1 MLGLIN
7 LMTSD
12 YPWFLWPALGW
23 GVGIAF
29 HLWSIILPSLT
40 LQKKWRNFF
49 AHLGPYLITI
59 TMLGLINLLTSTYPW
74 YLWPAL
80 GWGAAV
86 AIHLWVTI
94 LSGNQTREE
103 ISKAIV
109 EEDKVEEFEPI
120 DQPLHSKQFANQ
132 TFQGHLEKAIAY
144 KTEIAR
150 LMQTSENV
158 SSQARL
164 HDLAGQVD
172 EWIEAINNLARRVE
186 AFQQDKLIHQDLA
199 SVPQAIEDLEK
210 RLAHETDETTRIE
223 LERVLANRKHQFSAL
238 NHLQSMMN
246 RAELQIEST
255 LSALGTIYSQILTS
269 QSTNHVADYS
279 RLSTKADEEVHLL
292 QDHLEALKE
301 VKMSRH

>member
-1 MLGLIN
+1 
-7 LMTSD
+7 
-12 YPWFLWPALGW
+12 
-23 GVGIAF
+23 
-29 HLWSIILPSLT
+29 
-40 LQKKWRNFF
+40 
-49 AHLGPYLITI
+49 
-59 TMLGLINLLTSTYPW
+59 MLGLINLLTSTYPW

-132 TFQGHLEKAIAY
+132 TIQGHLEKAIAY
-144 KTEIAR
+144 KTEIDR
-150 LMQTSENV
+150 LVQNSKNV
-158 SSQARL
+158 NSQARL
-164 HDLAGQVD
+164 QDLAKQVD
-172 EWIEAINNLARRVE
+172 EWIESVDTLAQRIDT
-186 AFQQDKLIHQDLA
+186 FQQDKLIHHDLA
-199 SVPQAIEDLEK
+199 SVPQALEDLEK
-210 RLAHETDETTRIE
+210 RLAQETDEGTRVE
-223 LERVLANRKHQFSAL
+223 LERVLTNRKHQLAAL
-238 NHLQSMMN
+238 NHLQSMMS

-279 RLSTKADEEVHLL
+279 RLSTKVDEEVHLL
-292 QDHLEALKE
+292 QDHLEALE
-301 VKMSRH
+301 DVKMSRY